1 MIKKNLKTLIITSI
15 IILLPIAAG
24 LILWD
29 KLPDKIPTHFNAQG
43 VADGFSGKGFAVFG
57 LPLFL
62 LAVHWICLA
71 VSSLDPKSKN
81 IEGKA
86 FTLVLWICPVLS
98 LLMGSIIYA
107 FALNF
112 EFNINFIMNIF
123 FGLLFIIIGNY
134 LPKCKQN
141 YSLGIKISWT
151 LNSEENWNYTHRLT
165 GKIWVIGGFLIIFTG
180 FLKQYW
186 IFAAITAIMVIVPII
201 CSYRFYVKHDK
212 NKQNN

>member
-1 MIKKNLKTLIITSI
+1 MIKKNLKTLIITSTI
-15 IILLPIAAG
+15 TLLPIAAG

-43 VADGFSGKGFAVFG
+43 VADGFSSKPFAVFA
-57 LPLFL
+57 LPFFL
-62 LAVHWICLA
+62 LAVQWFCVA
-71 VSSLDPKSKN
+71 VSSIDPKSQN
-81 IEGKA
+81 ISGKA
-86 FTLVLWICPVLS
+86 LKLVLWICPALS
-98 LLMGSIIYA
+98 LLMSCVIYA
-107 FALNF
+107 FALDF

-134 LPKCKQN
+134 LPKCKQS
-141 YSLGIKISWT
+141 YTMGIKLPWT

-165 GKIWVIGGFLIIFTG
+165 GKLWVVGGFLIIFTG

-186 IFAAITAIMVIVPII
+186 IFAAITAIMVIVPTV

>member
-1 MIKKNLKTLIITSI
+1 MIKNNLKTMIITSI
-15 IILLPIAAG
+15 IILLPILAG

-29 KLPDKIPTHFNAQG
+29 KLPEEIPTHFNSQG
-43 VADGFSGKGFAVFG
+43 VADSFSSKPFAVFA

-81 IEGKA
+81 INGKA
-86 FTLVLWICPVLS
+86 LTLVLWICPVLS

-107 FALNF
+107 FALEF

-123 FGLLFIIIGNY
+123 FGLLFIVIGNY
-134 LPKCKQN
+134 MPKCKQS
-141 YSLGIKISWT
+141 YTMGIKIPWT
-151 LNSEENWNYTHRLT
+151 LDSEENWNYTHRLA
-165 GKIWVIGGFLIIFTG
+165 GKLWVIGGFLIIFTG

>member
-1 MIKKNLKTLIITSI
+1 MIKKNLKTMIITSI
-15 IILLPIAAG
+15 IILLPILAG

-29 KLPDKIPTHFNAQG
+29 KLPEEIPTHFNSQG

-62 LAVHWICLA
+62 LAVQWICLA

-81 IEGKA
+81 INGKA
-86 FTLVLWICPVLS
+86 LTLVLWICPVLS

-107 FALNF
+107 FALGY
-112 EFNINFIMNIF
+112 EFNINVIMNMF
-123 FGLLFIIIGNY
+123 FGLLFIVIGNY

-151 LNSEENWNYTHRLT
+151 LNSEENWNYTHRLA